1 MILDENNDL
10 NIEKEKKDLEKKDL
24 EKKMYQSHGSKNL
37 RKSHLFQV
45 VLEFYVRQIE
55 LSFSFN

>member
-1 MILDENNDL
+1 MKTEENDDQ
-10 NIEKEKKDLEKKDL
+10 KEKKDDL
-24 EKKMYQSHGSKNL
+24 EKKLHQHKDAKNL